1 MDRFSVRYRIEAA
14 DEAEAR
20 ARALDMALEQ
30 TLEIPRDAVPKGY
43 VEDIMLGRLEHL
55 KPEDSGSATAF
66 IADISYSDDDIG
78 RDFLQ
83 LLNIV
88 FGNSSIK
95 PGIKAMSMSLSA
107 GIAAICPGPR
117 FGMEGLRAQ
126 ACVAS
131 GPLMMSAIKPVG
143 LATRELARLAHDFA
157 VGGMHYVK
165 DDHGL
170 VDQASSPFAE
180 RLKACVE
187 AVAEANAATGGRCRF
202 VPNVTA
208 AGGRTHEN
216 ALRAKEAGAGAVMLA
231 PALAG
236 MDIAY
241 QLARDPDF
249 GLPIVTHPAFG
260 GANVV
265 GGHCGFSHAL
275 YYGQISRLM
284 GADAVV
290 FPNFGGRFGFTRQE
304 CLSIAHAGLEPLGAL
319 GRTAPAPGGGMSIE
333 KVDEMKSVYGPDIM
347 YLVGGA
353 LLRAPEGVISA
364 TRRLVERVRNAP

>member
-20 ARALDMALEQ
+20 ARALDVALEQ

-43 VEDIMLGRLEHL
+43 VEDVMLGRLDGLAAGE
-55 KPEDSGSATAF
+55 GAF
-66 IADISYSDDDIG
+66 VAEISYSDDDIG
-78 RDFLQ
+78 GDFLQ
-83 LLNIV
+83 LLNVV

-95 PGIKAMSMSLSA
+95 PGIKALSLSLSD
-107 GIAAICPGPR
+107 GIAAICSGPR
-117 FGMEGLRAQ
+117 FGAEGLRRQ
-126 ACVAS
+126 AGITS
-131 GPLMMSAIKPVG
+131 GPLIMSAIKPVG
-143 LATRELARLAHDFA
+143 LPTADLAKLAHDFA
-157 VGGMHYVK
+157 LGGMHYVK

-170 VDQASSPFAE
+170 ASQKTSPFAE
-180 RLKACVE
+180 RLAACID
-187 AVAEANAATGGRCRF
+187 AVGEANAKTGGQCRF

-208 AGGRTHEN
+208 AGGKTYDN
-216 ALRAKEAGAGAVMLA
+216 AMQAQEAGAGAVMLA

-241 QLARDPDF
+241 QLSRDPDF
-249 GLPIVTHPAFG
+249 NLPIVTHPAFG

-265 GGHCGFSHAL
+265 GGHCGFSHGL

-290 FPNFGGRFGFTRQE
+290 FPNFGGRFGFTQDE
-304 CLSIAHAGLEPLGAL
+304 CLSIARAGLEPFGAL
-319 GRTAPAPGGGMSIE
+319 GSTLPAPGGGMSID
-333 KVDEMKSVYGPDIM
+333 KVDAMKSVYGDDIM

-353 LLRAPEGVISA
+353 LLRAPEGVVSA
-364 TRRLVERVRNAP
+364 TRRLVERTLGTT

>member
-1 MDRFSVRYRIEAA
+1 MDRFSVRYRIEAT

-20 ARALDMALEQ
+20 MRALDVALEQ
-30 TLEIPRDAVPKGY
+30 TLEIPRDAVPRGY
-43 VEDIMLGRLEHL
+43 VEDVMLGRLEGIAA
-55 KPEDSGSATAF
+55 EDGAF
-66 IADISYSDDDIG
+66 VAEISYSDDDIG
-78 RDFLQ
+78 GDFLQ

-95 PGIKAMSMSLSA
+95 PGIKALSMTLSD

-117 FGMEGLRAQ
+117 FGAEGLRRQ
-126 ACVAS
+126 AGVEA
-131 GPLMMSAIKPVG
+131 GPLIMSAIKPVG
-143 LATRELARLAHDFA
+143 LPTRDLARLAHDFA
-157 VGGMHYVK
+157 LGGMHYVK

-170 VDQASSPFAE
+170 ASQSTSPFDE
-180 RLKACVE
+180 RLKACIE
-187 AVAEANAATGGRCRF
+187 AVEEANVKIGGRCRF

-208 AGGRTHEN
+208 SGGRTYEN
-216 ALRAKEAGAGAVMLA
+216 AMKAKEAGAGAVMLA

-241 QLARDPDF
+241 QLSRDPDF
-249 GLPIVTHPAFG
+249 GLPVVTHPAFG

-284 GADAVV
+284 GTDAVV
-290 FPNFGGRFGFTRQE
+290 FPNFGGRFGFTKDE
-304 CLSIAHAGLEPLGAL
+304 CLSIARAGLDPFGSL
-319 GRTAPAPGGGMSIE
+319 GRTLPAPGGGMSIG
-333 KVDEMKSVYGPDIM
+333 KVDEMKSVYGDDIM

-353 LLRAPEGVISA
+353 LLQAPEGVTSA
-364 TRRLVERVRNAP
+364 TRRLVEKVRA

>member
-20 ARALDMALEQ
+20 ARALDVALEQ
-30 TLEIPRDAVPKGY
+30 TLEVPRDAVPKGY
-43 VEDIMLGRLEHL
+43 VEDVMLGRLERL
-55 KPEDSGSATAF
+55 AAEDGAF
-66 IADISYSDDDIG
+66 VAEISYSDDDIG
-78 RDFLQ
+78 GDFLQ

-95 PGIKAMSMSLSA
+95 PGIKALSMTLSD

-117 FGMEGLRAQ
+117 FGAEGLRRQ
-126 ACVAS
+126 AGIEG
-131 GPLMMSAIKPVG
+131 GPLIMSAIKPVG
-143 LATRELARLAHDFA
+143 LATRDLARLAHDFA
-157 VGGMHYVK
+157 LGGMHYVK

-170 VDQASSPFAE
+170 ASQSTSPFAE
-180 RLKACVE
+180 RLKACIE
-187 AVAEANAATGGRCRF
+187 AVAEANARTGGKCLF

-208 AGGRTHEN
+208 AGGRTYEN
-216 ALRAKEAGAGAVMLA
+216 AMRAREAGAGAVMLA

-241 QLARDPDF
+241 QLSRDPDF
-249 GLPIVTHPAFG
+249 GLPVITHPAFG

-284 GADAVV
+284 GTDAVV
-290 FPNFGGRFGFTRQE
+290 FPNFGGRFGFTRDE
-304 CLSIAHAGLEPLGAL
+304 CLSIARAGLDPFGAL
-319 GRTAPAPGGGMSIE
+319 GPTLPAPGGGMSID
-333 KVDEMKSVYGPDIM
+333 KVDEMKSVYGDDIM

-353 LLRAPEGVISA
+353 LLRAPEGVVSA
-364 TRRLVERVRNAP
+364 TRRLVDKVRAAA

>member
-14 DEAEAR
+14 DETEAR

-30 TLEIPRDAVPKGY
+30 TLEIPRDVVPKGY
-43 VEDIMLGRLEHL
+43 VEDVMLGRLEEL
-55 KPEDSGSATAF
+55 AEADGDRGAYF
-66 IADISYSDDDIG
+66 ADISYSDDDIG
-78 RDFLQ
+78 GDFLQ
-83 LLNIV
+83 LLNVV

-95 PGIKAMSMSLSA
+95 PGIKALSMTLSD

-117 FGMEGLRAQ
+117 FGAGGLRRQ
-126 ACVAS
+126 AGVEA
-131 GPLMMSAIKPVG
+131 GPLIMSAIKPVG

-157 VGGMHYVK
+157 LGGMHYVK

-170 VDQASSPFAE
+170 ASQSTSPFAE
-180 RLKACVE
+180 RLKACID
-187 AVAEANAATGGRCRF
+187 AVGEANAKTGGQCLF
-202 VPNVTA
+202 VPNITA
-208 AGGRTHEN
+208 AGGCTYGN
-216 ALRAKEAGAGAVMLA
+216 AMEAKEAGAGVVMLA

-241 QLARDPDF
+241 QLSRDPAF
-249 GLPIVTHPAFG
+249 GLPVITHPAFG

-290 FPNFGGRFGFTRQE
+290 FPNFGGRFGFTKEE
-304 CLSIAHAGLEPLGAL
+304 CLSIARAGLDPFGAL
-319 GRTAPAPGGGMSIE
+319 GRTLPAPGGGMSID
-333 KVDEMKSVYGPDIM
+333 KVNEMKSVYGDDIM

-353 LLRAPEGVISA
+353 LLKAPEGVVEA
-364 TRRLVERVRNAP
+364 TRRLVEKTRGD

>member
-1 MDRFSVRYRIEAA
+1 MDRFSVRYRIEAS

-20 ARALDMALEQ
+20 TRALDMALEQ

-43 VEDIMLGRLEHL
+43 VEDVMLGRLEAL
-55 KPEDSGSATAF
+55 ETGDGAYL
-66 IADISYSDDDIG
+66 ADISYSDDDIG
-78 RDFLQ
+78 GDFLQ
-83 LLNIV
+83 LLNVV

-95 PGIKAMSMSLSA
+95 PGIKALDITLSD

-117 FGMEGLRAQ
+117 FGAQGLRQQ
-126 ACVAS
+126 AGISS
-131 GPLMMSAIKPVG
+131 GPLIMSAIKPVG
-143 LATRELARLAHDFA
+143 LPTRDLARLAHDFA
-157 VGGMHYVK
+157 LGGMHYVK

-170 VDQASSPFAE
+170 ASQKTSPFAE
-180 RLKACVE
+180 RLAACVD
-187 AVAEANAATGGRCRF
+187 AVGEANAKTGGRCRF
-202 VPNVTA
+202 VPNITA
-208 AGGRTHEN
+208 SRGRTYDQ
-216 ALRAKEAGAGAVMLA
+216 AMQAKEAGAGAVMLA

-241 QLARDPDF
+241 QLASEPEF

-290 FPNFGGRFGFTRQE
+290 FPNFGGRFGFTKDE
-304 CLSIAHAGLEPLGAL
+304 CLSIARAGLDTLGSL
-319 GRTAPAPGGGMSIE
+319 GQTVPAPGGGMSID
-333 KVDEMKSVYGPDIM
+333 KVDEMKHVYGDDIM

-353 LLRAPEGVISA
+353 LLRAPEGVVSA
-364 TRRLVERVRNAP
+364 TRRLVEKTRGVT